1 MLFHLAIWVVVAGFL
16 AASPLVPRES
26 RPAYVTYG
34 FAFVGFFLLTVT
46 FLCGPLARR
55 TGRSMWKDL
64 LAHQRALGVY
74 SFLVIAAH
82 VFCLWHLQY
91 RWDPS
96 QATGGLFKWV
106 AFTALHGAFL
116 ILLAMFLTSN
126 DAAVR
131 ALGPSWK
138 RIHNLGLL
146 SYALIS
152 VGVLWASI
160 RQPFL
165 RPFFPVFL
173 LLALSVLLARVYE
186 RKPDVHG

>member
-1 MLFHLAIWVVVAGFL
+1 MLFHVAIWVVVAGFL
-16 AASPLVPRES
+16 VASPIVPTES
-26 RPAYVTYG
+26 RNAYVTYG

-46 FLCGPLARR
+46 FVCGPLARR
-55 TGRSMWKDL
+55 TGRAMWKDL

-74 SFLVIAAH
+74 SFLVVAAH
-82 VFCLWHLQY
+82 VFCLWHLKYQ
-91 RWDPS
+91 WDPT

-116 ILLAMFLTSN
+116 ILFAMFLTSS
-126 DAAVR
+126 DAAAR
-131 ALGPSWK
+131 ALGANWK
-138 RIHNLGLL
+138 RIHRLGLL
-146 SYALIS
+146 AYALIS

-173 LLALSVLLARVYE
+173 LFALSVLVARLSE
-186 RKPDVHG
+186 RKGKPRG